1 MAWCKVSS
9 LTAATSR
16 ALRGARFPLSRTKIL
31 TLVSGKVVEGWYVD
45 YFLALALKRSRYS
58 DLGAV
63 MSDLEYWLEVQG

>member
-16 ALRGARFPLSRTKIL
+16 ALRGARFPLSRAKIL
-31 TLVSGKVVEGWYVD
+31 NLVSGRVVEGWDVD

-63 MSDLEYWLEVQG
+63 MSDLEYWLEAQG